1 MLSGIRELRL
11 KRGLTQKDVE
21 KMTGINQPKISYIE
35 RGMPCTVKEKKALK
49 KAFGLAGDG
58 E

>member
-11 KRGLTQKDVE
+11 KRGLTQKVVD
-21 KMTGINQPKISYIE
+21 KMTGINQAKISYIE
-35 RGMPCTVKEKKALK
+35 RGFPLTAEEKEKLTA
-49 KAFGLAGDG
+49 AFGLVEDR